1 MINTIKNKLSTYLT
15 EATQQ
20 LSDEDISILLK
31 IKEDGL
37 SPIIKNIVD
46 TRSFQAF
53 NLINIAYAL
62 NTNNESIKHKIEE
75 DNQKLLQELR
85 RVDND
90 IIFTEVVN
98 KFYEPKHA
106 DSLRVVTKLSD
117 VKTSSFSAKSLF
129 DVPFMQFEK
138 ASYINPY
145 NNAKFELDTRTET
158 GSNIITL
165 TNPSNRSITSTV
177 TMSIL
182 SQCDWFDSAGRNNS
196 GLDHSFNKSQI
207 TRMGI
212 EFVFFHELAHASARK
227 YSFEK
232 NEDEAF
238 ADICGIIQVVKNN
251 DLSKKD
257 AINFVNRVI
266 AYRSHPS
273 SIFYYATD
281 FENDDKTSKN
291 RLHFTQDSLFFLRE
305 LFETSLNTI
314 KEMSIT
320 EHAIFASNLVLARSC
335 DNTNDNIKDRLNLY
349 SEKAID
355 VFIDDLLAIEKDYIN
370 DIAMDKKISPED
382 VVKRIK
388 LNVKDDPR
396 KILDLNLH
404 VIFKH
409 DEPLLYQIPSFSIF
423 DNKFMMT
430 KHQQTVNEYKAIN
443 MERNFTYSDLVKE
456 LDKHDIKRKP
466 KI

>member
-1 MINTIKNKLSTYLT
+1 MINTIKNKLSTYLN

-20 LSDEDISILLK
+20 LTNEDISILLK

-75 DNQKLLQELR
+75 DNHKLLKELN

-90 IIFTEVVN
+90 LIFTEIVN
-98 KFYEPKHA
+98 KFYEPKNA
-106 DSLRVVTKLSD
+106 DNLRVVTKLSD
-117 VKTSSFSAKSLF
+117 VKTSSFNAKSIF
-129 DVPFMQFEK
+129 DVPFIQFDK
-138 ASYINPY
+138 AEYINPY

-158 GSNIITL
+158 GSNITTL
-165 TNPSNRSITSTV
+165 TDPLNRSITSTV

-182 SQCDWFDSAGRNNS
+182 SQCDWFDSSGRNNS
-196 GLDHSFNKSQI
+196 GLDHSYTKKQI
-207 TRMGI
+207 ARMGV
-212 EFVFFHELAHASARK
+212 EFVFFHELAHSSARK

-232 NEDEAF
+232 NDDETF

-251 DLSKKD
+251 DFSKND

-266 AYRSHPS
+266 AYRSSPN

-281 FENDDKTSKN
+281 FENDAKTSKN
-291 RLHFTQDSLFFLRE
+291 RIHFTQDSLFFLRE
-305 LFETSLNTI
+305 LFETSLKTI

-320 EHAIFASNLVLARSC
+320 EHAIFASNLVLVRSC
-335 DNTNDNIKDRLNLY
+335 DHTNENIKDRLNLC

-370 DIAMDKKISPED
+370 DIATEKKISPED
-382 VVKRIK
+382 LIKRIK

-404 VIFKH
+404 IIFKH

-423 DNKFMMT
+423 DNKFMMA
-430 KHQQTVNEYKAIN
+430 KHQQTMNEYKAIN
-443 MERNFTYSDLVKE
+443 MERNFTYGDLVKE